1 MATHTTL
8 ATWLEL
14 PEAKA
19 DPKTVCNFC
28 KKTMAES
35 QLIRGTGINICVE
48 CVDLCNDII
57 ADRQAEYRNKTIEE
71 IAKTLRECDTPIVAE
86 RAIALASS
94 IFDAGYRKEDA

>member
-8 ATWLEL
+8 AAWLEL

-28 KKTMAES
+28 KNAMAES
-35 QLIRGTGINICVE
+35 QLIRGPGINICVE

-57 ADRQAEYRNKTIEE
+57 ADRQAEYRKKIIEE
-71 IAKTLRECDTPIVAE
+71 MAKTLCECDTALVAE
-86 RAIALASS
+86 KAIVLASS